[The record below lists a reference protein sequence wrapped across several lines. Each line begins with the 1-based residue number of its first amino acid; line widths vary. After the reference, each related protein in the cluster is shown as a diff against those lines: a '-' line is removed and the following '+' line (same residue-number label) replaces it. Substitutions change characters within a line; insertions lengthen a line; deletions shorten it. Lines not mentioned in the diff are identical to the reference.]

1 MRWTRQV
8 AVLILCGL
16 PFGPALAADPP
27 QADLAAQAFD
37 RGMAD
42 TKAGKFETAIK
53 EFDEAIRLNP
63 NTPGP
68 YNTLAQILRQT
79 GELDES
85 KRLFAEGARIKQA
98 KEAEMGSQLRQK

>member
-1 MRWTRQV
+1 MPSGS
-8 AVLILCGL
+8 I
-16 PFGPALAADPP
+16 P
-27 QADLAAQAFD
+27 QD
-37 RGMAD
+37 
-42 TKAGKFETAIK
+42 
-53 EFDEAIRLNP
+53 
-63 NTPGP
+63 PGP